1 MAVAE
6 SGGGVSVCYSGD
18 NGNIWSSPERI
29 IQSAPNVPYAVPD
42 VIQLTNGDIIVGFN
56 PRPSS
61 PYTEDRKFGIRCIRS
76 VDNGETWSDP
86 IFIYDAQ
93 HENRQGCWEPCF
105 L

>member
-6 SGGGVSVCYSGD
+6 SGGGISVCYSGD

-29 IQSAPNVPYAVPD
+29 IQSAPEVPYAVPD

-76 VDNGETWSDP
+76 VDNGKRNSKKSKV
-86 IFIYDAQ
+86 Y
-93 HENRQGCWEPCF
+93 
-105 L
+105 